1 VNSLENSVV
10 RRLLSPKKHV
20 VTTDFRLSKA
30 EKKPLEQPEIAEKRL
45 PNGLKWGG
53 NDGCCE
59 VNARYPA
66 MNPSV
71 FQTVI
76 ADVRDV
82 RVIFLIYIVMAP
94 YRTVPFCQ
102 FCR

>member
-45 PNGLKWGG
+45 PNGLK
-53 NDGCCE
+53 
-59 VNARYPA
+59 
-66 MNPSV
+66 
-71 FQTVI
+71 
-76 ADVRDV
+76 
-82 RVIFLIYIVMAP
+82 
-94 YRTVPFCQ
+94 
-102 FCR
+102 

>member
-53 NDGCCE
+53 I
-59 VNARYPA
+59 RL
-66 MNPSV
+66 
-71 FQTVI
+71 
-76 ADVRDV
+76 
-82 RVIFLIYIVMAP
+82 LILSF
-94 YRTVPFCQ
+94 VPFLKII
-102 FCR
+102 